1 VMRTLVETLHQTLII
16 REIVSKLMTGLTEEG
31 REKVNNELKRI
42 ALQIVRE
49 SKDLAPVDTGRLRS
63 SITLEEETDSNGFL
77 RLVVGSNVDY
87 APFVEFGTSRQ
98 AAQPYLRP
106 AFRSVLRS
114 RLS

>member
-1 VMRTLVETLHQTLII
+1 
-16 REIVSKLMTGLTEEG
+16 
-31 REKVNNELKRI
+31 
-42 ALQIVRE
+42 LQ
-49 SKDLAPVDTGRLRS
+49 
-63 SITLEEETDSNGFL
+63 EETDRNGFL